1 MKRVGLFSSNVR
13 QRMAANHLG
22 IILEDFAG
30 DLQSAKYS
38 RSTIQ
43 EYLRVAEHFGFW
55 LGRRHLTPQQITP
68 GVMDCFV
75 RLHSAGCRCPKP
87 AATPARG
94 CCRALHRFLEL
105 LQRRGLVAQRRATST
120 PIPGLIGRFDH
131 YMSQVCGLADATRLL
146 RRRASH
152 QFLIWWFG
160 RHSRRLGQ
168 IQRRDL
174 LGFVATRAK
183 TLRPGSVRVLTT
195 SLRSFLRF
203 LQLEGRVK
211 PALVAA
217 VPSLPTWERSPA
229 CQTLSRKQVADLLR
243 SFDRSTPL
251 GRRDYAMTLC
261 MTELGLRLSEVAQL
275 SLEDLDWRKGTLRLA
290 KNKTRRERLLPLPSR
305 LGRALANYLHRGRP
319 SVAQKR
325 IFLRQH
331 FHCRTPLGTRQIR
344 YAIQKAYARA
354 GLPVTRIHL
363 LRHSFA
369 TNLHQQGASVKA
381 LADLLG
387 HKSLEST
394 TLYTRVN
401 LRQLRLVAM
410 AWPRSTP

>member
-1 MKRVGLFSSNVR
+1 MKRVGLFSTYVR
-13 QRMAANHLG
+13 RRMAANHLG
-22 IILEDFAG
+22 IILGEFARE
-30 DLQSAKYS
+30 LQSAGYL

-55 LGRRHLTPQQITP
+55 LGRRHLTPRQITA
-68 GVMDCFV
+68 GVMDRFV

-94 CCRALHRFLEL
+94 CSKALHRLLEL
-105 LQRRGLVAQRRATST
+105 LQSRGLVAQRRATLT

-146 RRRASH
+146 RRSISQ
-152 QFLIWWFG
+152 QFLMWRFG
-160 RHSRRLGQ
+160 RHRPRLGQ
-168 IQRRDL
+168 IRRRDL
-174 LGFVATRAK
+174 LRFVATRAK
-183 TLRPGSVRVLTT
+183 TLRPGSVKVLTT

-203 LQLEGRVK
+203 LQMEGRVK

-217 VPSLPTWERSPA
+217 VPSLPAWERSSAP
-229 CQTLSRKQVADLLR
+229 QTLSRKQVAALLR

-275 SLEDLDWRKGTLRLA
+275 SLENLDWRKGTLRLA

-305 LGRALANYLHRGRP
+305 LGRALASYLHCGRP
-319 SVAQKR
+319 SAQKR
-325 IFLRQH
+325 IFLCHR
-331 FHCRTPLGTRQIR
+331 FPRGTPLGTRQIR

-369 TNLHQQGASVKA
+369 TNLHQQGVSVKA

-394 TLYTRVN
+394 TIYTRVN
-401 LRQLRLVAM
+401 LPQLRLVAM

>member
-1 MKRVGLFSSNVR
+1 
-13 QRMAANHLG
+13 MAANHLG
-22 IILEDFAG
+22 LILGDFAS
-30 DLQSAKYS
+30 DLQSAGYL

-68 GVMDCFV
+68 RVMDCFV

-94 CCRALHRFLEL
+94 CCKALHRLLEL

-174 LGFVATRAK
+174 LRFVATRAK

-217 VPSLPTWERSPA
+217 VPSLPAWERSLAP
-229 CQTLSRKQVADLLR
+229 QTLSRKQVADLLH
-243 SFDRSTPL
+243 SFDLSTPL

-290 KNKTRRERLLPLPSR
+290 KNKTRRERLLPLPFR
-305 LGRALANYLHRGRP
+305 LGRALASYLHRGRP
-319 SVAQKR
+319 AVPQKQ
-325 IFLRQH
+325 IFLCHHR
-331 FHCRTPLGTRQIR
+331 RTPLGTRQIR

-354 GLPVTRIHL
+354 GLSVTRIHL

-369 TNLHQQGASVKA
+369 TNLHQQGVSVKA

-394 TLYTRVN
+394 TIYTRVN